1 MTGKTVSPSA
11 EAAFDKRREVATQVL
26 RAHFPSGT
34 QKSVEDNALLLATG
48 IAIWG
53 EIVPTLKHAQKV
65 KLDQIVKELSSL
77 SSDAPYWL
85 RKELTAA
92 LQILDTA
99 SQAHSLHGRQNVN
112 EMATKVQ
119 LVNICRQIWF
129 GQHKE
134 EAPVSFQQESHP
146 FSRFVSDVIAD
157 VFLKDWSPQ
166 SAIEA
171 YKNCK

>member
-34 QKSVEDNALLLATG
+34 QKSVEDNAFLLATG
-48 IAIWG
+48 IATWG
-53 EIVPTLKHAQKV
+53 EIVPTLKYSQKA
-65 KLDQIVKELSSL
+65 KLDRIIKGVNLLLTDAPFWLKKELSAAEKIL
-77 SSDAPYWL
+77 S
-85 RKELTAA
+85 TA
-92 LQILDTA
+92 LG
-99 SQAHSLHGRQNVN
+99 AHRLHGKQNSN
-112 EMATKVQ
+112 QMAAKVQ

-129 GQHKE
+129 GQNKE

-157 VFLKDWSPQ
+157 VFLEDWSPQ

-171 YKNCK
+171 YKNYK

>member
-1 MTGKTVSPSA
+1 MTERISSPEYDAIFS
-11 EAAFDKRREVATQVL
+11 ERLKVAKGVL
-26 RAHFPSGT
+26 IKHFPKGNNLG
-34 QKSVEDNALLLATG
+34 DNGFLLASG
-48 IAIWG
+48 LAIWG
-53 EIVPTLKHAQKV
+53 EVVPTLKHAQKV

-77 SSDAPYWL
+77 SYDAPYWL

-129 GQHKE
+129 GQHKK

-171 YKNCK
+171 YKKYK